1 MAAYR
6 YYRPRYR
13 RWHSGGTVPKPVLIG
28 GAVAV
33 LIAAGGTAHHLGHH
47 HHRHSATSAS
57 APAGSTTPG
66 TNEQLGDSMASGPPW
81 NWPASQVSCL
91 NWLWTRESGW
101 STSALNPS
109 SDATGIP
116 QLLPSAHAIP
126 AGWGK
131 AAIQIRWGLDYI
143 AATYITPCS
152 AWAHETSDGWY

>member
-1 MAAYR
+1 MMAAYR

-33 LIAAGGTAHHLGHH
+33 LIAAGGAPT
-47 HHRHSATSAS
+47 TSAITTTATPRPRPARRGPRLP
-57 APAGSTTPG
+57 APTGSWATPWPPAPLELASLAGVLPELAVDPRVRLVHERAEPVVG
-66 TNEQLGDSMASGPPW
+66 CD
-81 NWPASQVSCL
+81 
-91 NWLWTRESGW
+91 RH
-101 STSALNPS
+101 
-109 SDATGIP
+109 P